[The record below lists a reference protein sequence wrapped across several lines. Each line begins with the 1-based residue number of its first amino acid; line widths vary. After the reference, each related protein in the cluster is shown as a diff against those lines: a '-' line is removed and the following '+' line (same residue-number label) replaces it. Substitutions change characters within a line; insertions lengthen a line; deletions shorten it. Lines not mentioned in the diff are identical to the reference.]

1 VAKIEIHYPREPCR
15 SGASRQPRAR
25 SVGTAA
31 RRGLRKPNAASASAS
46 SWTRVK
52 AVSYPGVPPTL
63 LPAMDPEG
71 PDRWLSTRPDA
82 AANLLVVV
90 VMITA
95 DANEI
100 AIHAMLRRDKYAKLL
115 ES

>member
-1 VAKIEIHYPREPCR
+1 
-15 SGASRQPRAR
+15 
-25 SVGTAA
+25 
-31 RRGLRKPNAASASAS
+31 
-46 SWTRVK
+46 
-52 AVSYPGVPPTL
+52 
-63 LPAMDPEG
+63 MDPEG
-71 PDRWLSTRPDA
+71 PDRWLSTRPNA

-95 DANEI
+95 KANET

>member
-1 VAKIEIHYPREPCR
+1 
-15 SGASRQPRAR
+15 
-25 SVGTAA
+25 
-31 RRGLRKPNAASASAS
+31 
-46 SWTRVK
+46 
-52 AVSYPGVPPTL
+52 
-63 LPAMDPEG
+63 MDPEG
-71 PDRWLSTRPDA
+71 PDRSLSTGPDA